1 MIVSRFGLPNR
12 ALTVGDPA
20 AMEPQWN
27 ADWQVNARN
36 RFAREILRCKNHQVR
51 PTSIKIVSIG
61 HDIAFVFAGAE
72 RHGSKHGFA
81 RRAVLETVLLDCT
94 AFNVMFEQDIARRMA
109 PRGGRGDH
117 VIL

>member
-36 RFAREILRCKNHQVR
+36 RFAREILPCKNHEIG
-51 PTSIKIVSIG
+51 PAAIEIVSKG
-61 HDIAFVFAGAE
+61 HNIAFVFDGVQ
-72 RHGSKHGFA
+72 R
-81 RRAVLETVLLDCT
+81 
-94 AFNVMFEQDIARRMA
+94 
-109 PRGGRGDH
+109 
-117 VIL
+117 